1 MEGFAKSFGVT
12 SGVMMAIVIVGVGAV
27 VLCILATCFACLGPA
42 WILDVSLTP
51 TP

>member
-1 MEGFAKSFGVT
+1 MEGFAKSFGIT
-12 SGVMMAIVIVGVGAV
+12 SGVMMAIVIVGVGAI
-27 VLCILATCFACLGPA
+27 VLCSLLACFACMGPA